1 MNAVLASASTP
12 PAPRLERYSIRA
24 RLAALVCFFV
34 AVLGALVVF
43 SQSSS
48 STNRTN
54 ALVDNVMGRQ
64 PTLVERYLKEVIL
77 ISNGYTADPDDTRD
91 QLESTAKALLDGGKV
106 IAVQGNDDEVT
117 IPAATNRIV
126 RAKLEEEQKVIGEF
140 VTLCQQIEASKPTDP
155 GYAALVTKAE
165 SMSHLVANVGHDTV
179 GKATSDAQ
187 ASASAAARRVGL
199 LALLGALGG
208 SLLGWWLI
216 RSILRMV
223 RRMAP
228 AYRRLAEGD
237 LTASVPADGG
247 SELSALGTDLNRMVE
262 KLRETVATIDR
273 AAATLTSSSTN
284 LAHTSA
290 DSQRSAEENLAGAN
304 RAAAS
309 LQVARA
315 TASRVAQQVGDVRKA
330 TKDIASNAATANR
343 VADDA
348 TTAAASITET
358 VERLGHSSGQI
369 GDVVSVISSVAKQT
383 NLLALNATIE
393 AARAGDAGKGFAVV
407 AEEVKTLAAQTA
419 AATADIG
426 DRIAAIQADIGDTAA
441 VSQRIVAVISE
452 IRECQQAIA
461 QAVES
466 QIASATGID
475 SEAQQLVTQSDAIA
489 DEVRAMTN
497 VAQANADLAAKSG
510 NSAAE
515 LAQMAGTLQE
525 AVGAFRYDH

>member
-1 MNAVLASASTP
+1 MNVR
-12 PAPRLERYSIRA
+12 PAAGEATPRLERYSIRA

-34 AVLGALVVF
+34 VVLGALVVF

-48 STNRTN
+48 STNRAN

-64 PTLVERYLKEVIL
+64 PMLVERYLKEVL
-77 ISNGYTADPDDTRD
+77 LVSNGYTADPDATRD
-91 QLESTAKALLDGGKV
+91 QLESTAQALLNGGTV
-106 IAVQGNDDEVT
+106 VAVQGNDNEVK
-117 IPAATNRIV
+117 IPAAKDRIV
-126 RAKLEEEQKVIGEF
+126 RAKLLEEQKVIHDF
-140 VTLCQQIEASKPTDP
+140 VVVCQQIQASKPGDP

-179 GKATSDAQ
+179 GKATADAQ

-199 LALLGALGG
+199 LALVGALGG
-208 SLLGWWLI
+208 SLIGWLLV

-228 AYRRLAEGD
+228 AYRKLADGD
-237 LTASVPADGG
+237 LTVSVPAEGG
-247 SELSALGTDLNRMVE
+247 SELSALGADLNRMVE
-262 KLRETVATIDR
+262 KLRDTVSTIDR
-273 AAATLTSSSTN
+273 AALTLTTSSTS
-284 LAHTSA
+284 LARTSA

-304 RAAAS
+304 RAADS

-315 TASRVAQQVGDVRKA
+315 TASRVAQQVGDVRNA

-393 AARAGDAGKGFAVV
+393 AARAGETGKGFAVV

-419 AATADIG
+419 AATADIS
-426 DRIAAIQADIGDTAA
+426 DRIAAIQSDIDDTAS

-452 IRECQQAIA
+452 IRDCQQAIA
-461 QAVES
+461 RAVES
-466 QIASATGID
+466 QIASASGID
-475 SEAQQLVTQSDAIA
+475 NEAQQLVTQSEAIA
-489 DEVRAMTN
+489 EEVRAMTR
-497 VAQANADLAAKSG
+497 VAQSNADLAAKSG
-510 NSAAE
+510 HSAAE

-525 AVGAFRYDH
+525 AVGAFRYDQ